1 MLNEKKLEFYNKLLR
16 KTGIIPFEHYDLKKD
31 EIVSMMIENG

>member
-31 EIVSMMIENG
+31 EIDSMMIENG